1 MIPIRSSLHPR
12 NYPVVNAALIV
23 VNALVFLVEVS
34 KGPLFE
40 QFIIGYS
47 LIPARYTVPE
57 VAAQFDAAQQLFALV
72 SFMFLH
78 GGFWHLLGNMWFL
91 YIFGGNVEDHL
102 GHLRYLVFYLA
113 CGLASGFV
121 HVLTNLTSTM
131 PTIGASGAVAGVMGA
146 YFLLFP
152 RTKIVTMILLIF
164 IPYFLEVPAVI
175 FLGFWALM
183 QFLGAAASHGQIGGI
198 AWWAHV
204 GGFVAGAAFIKLID
218 LVPAGKVTDR
228 MRAATVKE
236 RSPLLH
242 VARRPTLEEGVHR
255 TIAISPREA
264 ARGTAK
270 LVSVP
275 ALLGERLY
283 RVGIPPGTESGTILR
298 MKGAGGARG
307 GDVILHI
314 VVRPEPLG

>member
-1 MIPIRSSLHPR
+1 MIPIRSSLQPR
-12 NYPVVNAALIV
+12 NYPVINAALII
-23 VNALVFLVEVS
+23 VNALVFFVEVS
-34 KGPLFE
+34 RGPLFE
-40 QFIIGYS
+40 QFIIAYS
-47 LIPARYTVPE
+47 LIPARYTIPE
-57 VAAQFDAAQQLFALV
+57 IAAQFNTTQQMLALV

-102 GHLRYLVFYLA
+102 GHARYLIFYLA
-113 CGLASGFV
+113 CGLTSGFV
-121 HVLTNLTSTM
+121 HVLTNFTSTV

-146 YFLLFP
+146 YFLLYP

-164 IPYFLEVPAVI
+164 IPYFFEVPAVI

-183 QFLGAAASHGQIGGI
+183 QFLGAAAAHGQISGI

-218 LVPAGKVTDR
+218 LIPAGRMTDR

-242 VARRPTLEEGVHR
+242 VARRPTLEEGAHR
-255 TIAISPREA
+255 TVTISPREA
-264 ARGTAK
+264 ARGTTK
-270 LVSVP
+270 LVSAP

-283 RVGIPPGTESGTILR
+283 RVAIPPGTENGTLMR
-298 MKGAGGARG
+298 MKGAEGARG
-307 GDVILHI
+307 GDVFLHI
-314 VVRPEPLG
+314 IIRPEPWD

>member
-1 MIPIRSSLHPR
+1 MIPIRSSLQPH
-12 NYPVVNAALIV
+12 NYPVITALLIAVNVFVYLI
-23 VNALVFLVEVS
+23 EVS
-34 KGPLFE
+34 QGPLFE
-40 QFIIGYS
+40 RFITTYS

-57 VAAQFDAAQQLFALV
+57 IAAQFDAGQQLLSLV

-113 CGLASGFV
+113 CGWASGFV
-121 HVLTNLTSTM
+121 HLLTNFTSTV
-131 PTIGASGAVAGVMGA
+131 PTIGASGAIAGVMGA

-164 IPYFLEVPAVI
+164 IPYFFEVPAVL
-175 FLGFWALM
+175 FLGFWALF
-183 QFLGAAASHGQIGGI
+183 QFLGAAAAHGQIGGI

-204 GGFVAGAAFIKLID
+204 GGFIAGAAFIKLID
-218 LVPAGKVTDR
+218 LIPTGRVTDR

-255 TIAISPREA
+255 LVAISPREA
-264 ARGTAK
+264 ARGTTK

-275 ALLGERLY
+275 AFLGERLY
-283 RVGIPPGTESGTILR
+283 RVAIPPGTEHGTVMR
-298 MKGAGGARG
+298 MKGTGGARNR
-307 GDVILHI
+307 DVFLH
-314 VVRPEPLG
+314 VAVRPEPWG